1 VLQSASVFLLPVMS
15 IAQTICRCKG
25 GLASIINRVL
35 VGWGRRFCRFAG
47 RQSGCAAFLLRAVCL
62 SLPVVRPYRGAVV
75 DPKGGCCL
83 REFAEVRRWVFLRC
97 GISWRGLLA
106 RLLAFG
112 LKNP

>member
-1 VLQSASVFLLPVMS
+1 MS

-47 RQSGCAAFLLRAVCL
+47 QQSGCAAFLLRAACL

-83 REFAEVRRWVFLRC
+83 RAFAAVRRWMLLRC

-112 LKNP
+112 LKNPIVGLDVISKA